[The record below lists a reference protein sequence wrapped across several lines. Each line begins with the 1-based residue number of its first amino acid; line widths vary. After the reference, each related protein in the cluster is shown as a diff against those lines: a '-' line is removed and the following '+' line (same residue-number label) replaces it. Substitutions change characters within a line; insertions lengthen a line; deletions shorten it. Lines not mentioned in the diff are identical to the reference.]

1 MVTDIELWNAL
12 LPLRSAASFMMT
24 GAHPDD
30 EASILLARLVKK
42 DGVRVIYACATRG
55 QGGQNAL
62 GPEAGKALA
71 AIRTREMEEAAR
83 VLDMEVHWLDLP
95 DFGFAKT
102 AEATL
107 AAWGRDRLLER
118 LVRAI
123 RTARPDVLC
132 PTFLDVPG
140 QHGHHRAIT
149 QATIAAFDLA
159 ADPDSFPEHIA
170 VGLPAWRVGKL
181 YLPALSGGGGT
192 YDDAEPPPPATISVP
207 LDGEDA
213 ETARRS
219 RARHRSQGMDVI
231 RAETLA
237 SMPLHLLRSRAPMA
251 NAETSILDGLRL
263 RLADFA
269 DGSEPALD
277 DALRRAD
284 AGIDFAVARFPDR
297 GAVVTGLNW
306 ALEAIEEAETRLA
319 PPPDPLADDL
329 SHRLTLK
336 RRQLWRAHRIGLSID
351 ARVEL
356 PDVVVA
362 GVPLG
367 VRLSV
372 RFDGSPAS
380 ASLAAVSADG
390 AAARSDYL
398 GMARVVVA
406 QPNPFQA
413 TFDPLSP
420 AGAVTGRLR
429 YATENLEIEQTI
441 EPVEAPR
448 IVPRLS
454 LTPYPERIVVR
465 SGSALPPLHVDAR
478 NNTGETIET
487 RILVGETVVP
497 LRLAAGH
504 GTRIEVTVPTPE
516 PGRYRLDIV
525 ADGIAHGR
533 VRSFAYDHIGRT
545 GWIEP
550 AAIEVLVADVAIPDG
565 IRVAY
570 IDGGGD
576 RVGVSL
582 AQLGI
587 DVSTLDAGDLNTDLT
602 RFDTIVVGV
611 RAFGTRPDLAAARE
625 RLHAFVRDGGH
636 LVTLYHRPHDGWDA
650 GGTPPARIEIGSPSV
665 RWRVC
670 DPAAPVTMRAP
681 DHPLLMR
688 PNRIGADDWA
698 GWVKERGLYFASSWD
713 QVYEPLL
720 AISDPG
726 EAPLEGALVSA
737 CIGAGR
743 HTHVSLGLAHQMEE
757 LVPGAFRLFANL
769 VQGARKA

>member
-1 MVTDIELWNAL
+1 MAIDTDLRNAL

-30 EASILLARLVKK
+30 EASVLLARLAKK
-42 DGVRVIYACATRG
+42 DGMRVIYACATRG

-62 GPEAGKALA
+62 GPESGMALA

-83 VLDMEVHWLDLP
+83 ILDMEVDWLDLP

-102 AEATL
+102 AEATH
-107 AAWGRDRLLER
+107 AVWGETRLIER

-149 QATIAAFDLA
+149 RATIAAFDLA
-159 ADPDSFPEHIA
+159 ADPSAFPEQIA
-170 VGLPAWRVGKL
+170 AGLPAWRVAKL
-181 YLPALSGGGGT
+181 YLPAISGGGGT

-207 LDGEDA
+207 LDEEDA
-213 ETARRS
+213 EIAGRS
-219 RARHRSQGMDVI
+219 RACHRSQGMDVM
-231 RAETLA
+231 RAGRLA
-237 SMPLHLLRSRAPMA
+237 AMPLHLLRSRAPMA
-251 NAETSILDGLRL
+251 NAEASILDGLRS

-269 DGSEPALD
+269 DGGEPALD

-284 AGIDFAVARFPDR
+284 AGIDFAIARFPDR
-297 GAVVTGLNW
+297 AAVATGLSW

-336 RRQLWRAHRIGLSID
+336 RRQLWRASRLALSID

-356 PDVVVA
+356 PEVVVA
-362 GVPLG
+362 GLAVG
-367 VRLSV
+367 VRLST
-372 RFDGSPAS
+372 RFGGDPIP
-380 ASLAAVSADG
+380 ASLAAVAADG
-390 AAARSDYL
+390 TIAMHDDL
-398 GMARVVVA
+398 GMAKIAA
-406 QPNPFQA
+406 QPPDPFRP

-429 YATENLEIEQTI
+429 YVSENLEVEQTI
-441 EPVEAPR
+441 EPVEVPR
-448 IVPRLS
+448 IVPPLS
-454 LTPYPERIVVR
+454 LTPLPDRIVVR
-465 SGSALPPLHVDAR
+465 AGTPLPPLRLNAR

-487 RILVGETVVP
+487 RIRIGDAVAP
-497 LRLAAGH
+497 LRLPPGH
-504 GTRIEVTVPTPE
+504 GMPIDVTVPTPE
-516 PGRYRLDIV
+516 PGLYRLEAS
-525 ADGIAHGR
+525 ADGISAGR

-550 AAIEVLVADVAIPDG
+550 AAIEVMVASVAIADD
-565 IRVAY
+565 IRIGF

-576 RVGVSL
+576 RVGLWL
-582 AQLGI
+582 AQLGMN
-587 DVSTLDAGDLNTDLT
+587 VVPLEAGDLRADLS

-625 RLHAFVRDGGH
+625 KLHAFVRDGGH
-636 LVTLYHRPHDGWDA
+636 LVTQYHRPLDGWDA
-650 GGTPPARIEIGSPSV
+650 DKTPPARLEIGSPSV

-670 DPAAPVTMRAP
+670 DPAAPVTVLEP
-681 DHPLLMR
+681 DHPLLTW
-688 PNRIGADDWA
+688 PNRIGDDDWA
-698 GWVKERGLYFASSWD
+698 DWVKERGLYFASSWD
-713 QVYEPLL
+713 PAYEPLL
-720 AISDPG
+720 ALSDPG
-726 EAPLEGALVSA
+726 EVPLRGALISGR
-737 CIGAGR
+737 IGAGR

-769 VQGARKA
+769 VQGVKKP